1 MRLDKFLAEV
11 GIGSRKEVKA
21 LIKKGQVKVNEKVI
35 KSDKY
40 QVKEFE
46 DQITYLDEPLVYQ
59 KDFYYVLNKPAGVIS
74 ATQDNYEQTV
84 MDLLS
89 DEDYREDLF
98 PVGRLDKD
106 TEGLLILTNDGQLAH
121 RLLSPRK
128 HVEKEYFA
136 EVKGI
141 MTEDDRQKFARGLV
155 IDKEEQTLPAQL
167 FIDSVDLE
175 EETSKIRLVLH
186 EGKFHQVKRMVQAVG
201 KEVTYLKR
209 LRMGRFI
216 LPESLD
222 NGEYRELTEAELL
235 LLQEN
240 KSPNE

>member
-11 GIGSRKEVKA
+11 GIGSRKEVKV
-21 LIKKGQVKVNEKVI
+21 LIKKGQIKVNEKVI
-35 KSDKY
+35 KSDKF
-40 QVKEFE
+40 QVKEFD

-59 KDFYYVLNKPAGVIS
+59 KNFYYVLNKPAGVIS

-106 TEGLLILTNDGQLAH
+106 TEGLLILTNNGQLAH

-141 MTEDDRQKFARGLV
+141 MTAEDQQSFARGLV
-155 IDKEEQTLPAQL
+155 IDKDEQTLPAQL
-167 FIDSVDLE
+167 FIDAVDSE
-175 EETSKIRLVLH
+175 EETSKIRLILH

-209 LRMGRFI
+209 IRMGGFS
-216 LPESLD
+216 LPNSLD

-235 LLQEN
+235 QLQEQN
-240 KSPNE
+240 K

>member
-11 GIGSRKEVKA
+11 GIGSRKEVKV
-21 LIKKGQVKVNEKVI
+21 LIKKGQIKVNEKVI
-35 KSDKY
+35 KSDKF
-40 QVKEFE
+40 QVKEFD

-106 TEGLLILTNDGQLAH
+106 TEGLLILTNNGQLAH

-141 MTEDDRQKFARGLV
+141 MTAEDQQSFARGLV
-155 IDKEEQTLPAQL
+155 IDKDEQTLPAQL
-167 FIDSVDLE
+167 FIDAVYSE
-175 EETSKIRLVLH
+175 EETSKIRLILH

-209 LRMGRFI
+209 IRMGGFY
-216 LPESLD
+216 LPNSLD
-222 NGEYRELTEAELL
+222 NCEYRELTEAELL
-235 LLQEN
+235 QLQEQN
-240 KSPNE
+240 K

>member
-11 GIGSRKEVKA
+11 GIGSRKEVKV
-21 LIKKGQVKVNEKVI
+21 LIKKGQIKVNEEVI
-35 KSDKY
+35 KSDKF
-40 QVKEFE
+40 QVKEFD

-74 ATQDNYEQTV
+74 APQDNYEQTV
-84 MDLLS
+84 IDLLS

-98 PVGRLDKD
+98 PVGRLVKD
-106 TEGLLILTNDGQLAH
+106 TEGLLILTNDGKLAH
-121 RLLSPRK
+121 RLLSPKK

-136 EVKGI
+136 KVKGV
-141 MTEDDRQKFARGLV
+141 MTEEDIDSFARGLV
-155 IDKEEQTLPAQL
+155 IDKGEQTLPAQL
-167 FIDSVDLE
+167 FIDSIDHE
-175 EETSKIRLVLH
+175 EETSAIRLILH

-209 LRMGRFI
+209 LRMGGFL

-222 NGEYRELTEAELL
+222 NGEYRELTETELL
-235 LLQEN
+235 QLQEQN
-240 KSPNE
+240 K

>member
-11 GIGSRKEVKA
+11 GIGSRKEVKV
-21 LIKKGQVKVNEKVI
+21 LIKKGQIKVNGEVI
-35 KSDKY
+35 KSDKF
-40 QVKEFE
+40 QVKEFD

-106 TEGLLILTNDGQLAH
+106 TEGLLILTNDGKLAH
-121 RLLSPRK
+121 QLLSPKK

-136 EVKGI
+136 KVKGV
-141 MTEDDRQKFARGLV
+141 MTEEDIDSFARGLV
-155 IDKEEQTLPAQL
+155 IDKGEQTLPAQL
-167 FIDSVDLE
+167 FIDSVDHE
-175 EETSKIRLVLH
+175 EETSTIRLILH

-209 LRMGRFI
+209 LRMGGFL
-216 LPESLD
+216 LPGSLD

-235 LLQEN
+235 QLQEQN
-240 KSPNE
+240 K

>member
-11 GIGSRKEVKA
+11 GIGSRKEVKV
-21 LIKKGQVKVNEKVI
+21 LIKKGQIKINGEVI
-35 KSDKY
+35 KSDKF
-40 QVKEFE
+40 QVKEFD

-106 TEGLLILTNDGQLAH
+106 TEGLLILTNDGKLAH
-121 RLLSPRK
+121 RLLSPKK

-136 EVKGI
+136 KVKGV
-141 MTEDDRQKFARGLV
+141 MTEEDIDSFARGLV
-155 IDKEEQTLPAQL
+155 IDKGEQTLPAQL
-167 FIDSVDLE
+167 FIDSIDHE
-175 EETSKIRLVLH
+175 EETSAIRLILH

-209 LRMGRFI
+209 LRMGGFL
-216 LPESLD
+216 LPEALD

-235 LLQEN
+235 QLQEQN
-240 KSPNE
+240 K

>member
-11 GIGSRKEVKA
+11 GIGSRKEVKV
-21 LIKKGQVKVNEKVI
+21 LIKKGQIKVNEEVI
-35 KSDKY
+35 KSDKF
-40 QVKEFE
+40 QVKEFD

-106 TEGLLILTNDGQLAH
+106 TEGLLILTNDGKLAH
-121 RLLSPRK
+121 RLLSPKK

-136 EVKGI
+136 KVKGV
-141 MTEDDRQKFARGLV
+141 MTEEDIDSFARGLV
-155 IDKEEQTLPAQL
+155 IDKGEQTLPAQL
-167 FIDSVDLE
+167 FIDSVDHE
-175 EETSKIRLVLH
+175 EETSTIRLILH

-209 LRMGRFI
+209 LRMGGFL

-222 NGEYRELTEAELL
+222 NGEYRELTENELL
-235 LLQEN
+235 QLQEQN
-240 KSPNE
+240 K

>member
-11 GIGSRKEVKA
+11 GIGSRKEVKV
-21 LIKKGQVKVNEKVI
+21 LIKKGQIKVNEEVI
-35 KSDKY
+35 KSDKF
-40 QVKEFE
+40 QVKEFD

-106 TEGLLILTNDGQLAH
+106 TEGLLILTNDGKLAH
-121 RLLSPRK
+121 RLLSPKK

-136 EVKGI
+136 KVKGV
-141 MTEDDRQKFARGLV
+141 MTEEDIDSFARGLV
-155 IDKEEQTLPAQL
+155 IDKGEQTLPAQL
-167 FIDSVDLE
+167 FIDSVDHE
-175 EETSKIRLVLH
+175 EETSTIRLILH

-201 KEVTYLKR
+201 EEVTYLKR
-209 LRMGRFI
+209 LRMGGFL
-216 LPESLD
+216 LPGSLD

-235 LLQEN
+235 QLQEQN
-240 KSPNE
+240 K

>member
-11 GIGSRKEVKA
+11 GIGSRKEVKV
-21 LIKKGQVKVNEKVI
+21 LIKKGQIKVNEEVI
-35 KSDKY
+35 KSDKF
-40 QVKEFE
+40 QVKEFD

-106 TEGLLILTNDGQLAH
+106 TEGLLILTNDGKLAH
-121 RLLSPRK
+121 RLLSPKK

-136 EVKGI
+136 KVKGV
-141 MTEDDRQKFARGLV
+141 MTEEDIDSFARGLV
-155 IDKEEQTLPAQL
+155 IDKGEQTLPAQL
-167 FIDSVDLE
+167 FIDSVDHE
-175 EETSKIRLVLH
+175 EETSTIRLILH

-209 LRMGRFI
+209 LRMGGFL

-222 NGEYRELTEAELL
+222 NGEYRELTESELL
-235 LLQEN
+235 QLQEQN
-240 KSPNE
+240 K

>member
-11 GIGSRKEVKA
+11 GIGSRKEVKV
-21 LIKKGQVKVNEKVI
+21 LIKKGQIKVNEEVI
-35 KSDKY
+35 KSDKF
-40 QVKEFE
+40 QVKEFD

-106 TEGLLILTNDGQLAH
+106 TEGLLILTNDGKLAH
-121 RLLSPRK
+121 RLLSPKK

-136 EVKGI
+136 KVKGV
-141 MTEDDRQKFARGLV
+141 MTEEDIDSFARGLV
-155 IDKEEQTLPAQL
+155 IDKGEQTLPAQL
-167 FIDSVDLE
+167 FIDSIDHE
-175 EETSKIRLVLH
+175 EETSTIRLILH
-186 EGKFHQVKRMVQAVG
+186 EGKFHQVKRMVLAVG

-209 LRMGRFI
+209 LRMGGFL

-235 LLQEN
+235 QLQEQN
-240 KSPNE
+240 K

>member
-11 GIGSRKEVKA
+11 GIGSRKEVKV
-21 LIKKGQVKVNEKVI
+21 LIKKGQIKVNEEVI
-35 KSDKY
+35 KSDKF
-40 QVKEFE
+40 QVKEFD

-106 TEGLLILTNDGQLAH
+106 TEGLLILTNDGKLAH
-121 RLLSPRK
+121 RLLSPKK

-136 EVKGI
+136 KVKGV
-141 MTEDDRQKFARGLV
+141 MTEVDIDSFARGLV
-155 IDKEEQTLPAQL
+155 IDKGEQTLPAQL
-167 FIDSVDLE
+167 FIDSIDHE
-175 EETSKIRLVLH
+175 EETSAIRLILH

-209 LRMGRFI
+209 LRMGGFL

-222 NGEYRELTEAELL
+222 NGEYRELTETELL
-235 LLQEN
+235 QLQEQN
-240 KSPNE
+240 K

>member
-11 GIGSRKEVKA
+11 GIGSRKEVKV
-21 LIKKGQVKVNEKVI
+21 LIKKGQIKVNEEVI
-35 KSDKY
+35 KSDKF
-40 QVKEFE
+40 QVKEFD

-106 TEGLLILTNDGQLAH
+106 TEGLLILTNDGKLAH
-121 RLLSPRK
+121 RLLSPKK

-136 EVKGI
+136 KVKGV
-141 MTEDDRQKFARGLV
+141 MTEEDIDSFARGLV
-155 IDKEEQTLPAQL
+155 IDKGEQTLPAQL
-167 FIDSVDLE
+167 FIDSVDHE
-175 EETSKIRLVLH
+175 EETSTIRLILH

-209 LRMGRFI
+209 LRMGGFL

-235 LLQEN
+235 QLQEQN
-240 KSPNE
+240 K

>member
-11 GIGSRKEVKA
+11 GIGSRKEVKV
-21 LIKKGQVKVNEKVI
+21 LIKKEQIKVNEEVI
-35 KSDKY
+35 KSDKF
-40 QVKEFE
+40 QVKEFD

-106 TEGLLILTNDGQLAH
+106 TEGLLILTNDGKLAH
-121 RLLSPRK
+121 RLLSPKK

-136 EVKGI
+136 KVKGV
-141 MTEDDRQKFARGLV
+141 MTEEDIDSFARGLV
-155 IDKEEQTLPAQL
+155 IDKGEQTLPAQL
-167 FIDSVDLE
+167 FIDSIDHE
-175 EETSKIRLVLH
+175 EETSAIRLILH

-209 LRMGRFI
+209 LRMGGFL

-222 NGEYRELTEAELL
+222 NGEYRELTETELL
-235 LLQEN
+235 QLQEQN
-240 KSPNE
+240 K

>member
-11 GIGSRKEVKA
+11 GIGSRKEVKV
-21 LIKKGQVKVNEKVI
+21 LIKKGQIKVNEEVI
-35 KSDKY
+35 KSDKF
-40 QVKEFE
+40 QVKEFD

-89 DEDYREDLF
+89 DENYREDLF

-106 TEGLLILTNDGQLAH
+106 TEGLLILTNDGKLAH
-121 RLLSPRK
+121 RLLSPKK

-136 EVKGI
+136 KVKGV
-141 MTEDDRQKFARGLV
+141 MTEEDIDSFARGLV
-155 IDKEEQTLPAQL
+155 IDKGEQTLPAQL
-167 FIDSVDLE
+167 FIDSIDHE
-175 EETSKIRLVLH
+175 EETSAIRLILH

-209 LRMGRFI
+209 LRMGGFL

-222 NGEYRELTEAELL
+222 NGEYRELTETELL
-235 LLQEN
+235 QLQEQN
-240 KSPNE
+240 K

>member
-11 GIGSRKEVKA
+11 GIGSRKEVKV
-21 LIKKGQVKVNEKVI
+21 LIKKGQIKVNEEVI
-35 KSDKY
+35 KSDKF
-40 QVKEFE
+40 QVKEFD

-84 MDLLS
+84 IDLLS

-106 TEGLLILTNDGQLAH
+106 TEGLLILTNDGKLAH
-121 RLLSPRK
+121 QLLSPKK

-136 EVKGI
+136 KVKGV
-141 MTEDDRQKFARGLV
+141 MTEEDIDNFARGLV
-155 IDKEEQTLPAQL
+155 IDKGEQTLPAQL
-167 FIDSVDLE
+167 FIDSIDHE
-175 EETSKIRLVLH
+175 EETSTIRLILH

-209 LRMGRFI
+209 LRMGGFL
-216 LPESLD
+216 LPESIG
-222 NGEYRELTEAELL
+222 NGEYRELTEVELL
-235 LLQEN
+235 QLQKN
-240 KSPNE
+240 KK

>member
-11 GIGSRKEVKA
+11 GIGSRKEVKV
-21 LIKKGQVKVNEKVI
+21 LIKKGQIKVNEEVI
-35 KSDKY
+35 KSDKF
-40 QVKEFE
+40 QVKEFD

-106 TEGLLILTNDGQLAH
+106 TEGLLILTNDGKLAH
-121 RLLSPRK
+121 RLLSPKK

-136 EVKGI
+136 KVKGV
-141 MTEDDRQKFARGLV
+141 MTEEDIDSFARGLV
-155 IDKEEQTLPAQL
+155 IDKGEQTLPAQL
-167 FIDSVDLE
+167 FIDSIDHE
-175 EETSKIRLVLH
+175 EETSTIRLILH

-209 LRMGRFI
+209 LRMGGFL

-235 LLQEN
+235 QLQEQN
-240 KSPNE
+240 K

>member
-11 GIGSRKEVKA
+11 GIGSRKEVKV
-21 LIKKGQVKVNEKVI
+21 LIKKGQIKVNEEVI
-35 KSDKY
+35 KSDKF
-40 QVKEFE
+40 QVKEFD

-106 TEGLLILTNDGQLAH
+106 TEGLLILTNDGKLAH
-121 RLLSPRK
+121 RLLSPKK

-136 EVKGI
+136 KVIGV
-141 MTEDDRQKFARGLV
+141 MTEEDIDSFARGLV
-155 IDKEEQTLPAQL
+155 IDKGEQTLPAQL
-167 FIDSVDLE
+167 FIDSIDHE
-175 EETSKIRLVLH
+175 EETSAIRLILH

-209 LRMGRFI
+209 LRMGGFL

-222 NGEYRELTEAELL
+222 NGEYRELTETELL
-235 LLQEN
+235 QLQEQN
-240 KSPNE
+240 K

>member
-11 GIGSRKEVKA
+11 GIGSRKEVKV
-21 LIKKGQVKVNEKVI
+21 LIKKGQIKVNEKVI
-35 KSDKY
+35 KSDKF
-40 QVKEFE
+40 QVKEFD

-59 KDFYYVLNKPAGVIS
+59 KDFCYVLNKPAGVIS

-141 MTEDDRQKFARGLV
+141 MTAEDQQSFARGLV
-155 IDKEEQTLPAQL
+155 IDKDEQTLPAQL
-167 FIDSVDLE
+167 FIDAVDSE
-175 EETSKIRLVLH
+175 EETSKIRLILH

-209 LRMGRFI
+209 IRMGGFS
-216 LPESLD
+216 LPNSLD

-235 LLQEN
+235 QLQEQN
-240 KSPNE
+240 K

>member
-11 GIGSRKEVKA
+11 GIGSRKEVKV
-21 LIKKGQVKVNEKVI
+21 LIKKGQIKVNEEVI
-35 KSDKY
+35 KSDKF
-40 QVKEFE
+40 QVKEFD

-106 TEGLLILTNDGQLAH
+106 TEGLLILTNDGKLAH
-121 RLLSPRK
+121 QLLSPKK

-136 EVKGI
+136 KVKGV
-141 MTEDDRQKFARGLV
+141 MTEEDIDSFARGLV
-155 IDKEEQTLPAQL
+155 IDKGEQTLPAQL
-167 FIDSVDLE
+167 FIDSVDHE
-175 EETSKIRLVLH
+175 EETSTIRLILH

-209 LRMGRFI
+209 LRMGGFL

-222 NGEYRELTEAELL
+222 NGEYRELTETELL
-235 LLQEN
+235 QLQEQN
-240 KSPNE
+240 K

>member
-11 GIGSRKEVKA
+11 GIGSRKEVKV
-21 LIKKGQVKVNEKVI
+21 LIKKGQIKVNEEVI
-35 KSDKY
+35 KSDKF
-40 QVKEFE
+40 QVKEFD

-106 TEGLLILTNDGQLAH
+106 TEGLLILTNDGKLAH
-121 RLLSPRK
+121 QLLSPKK

-136 EVKGI
+136 KVKGV
-141 MTEDDRQKFARGLV
+141 MTEEDIDSFARGLV
-155 IDKEEQTLPAQL
+155 IDKGEQTLPAQL
-167 FIDSVDLE
+167 FIDSVDHE
-175 EETSKIRLVLH
+175 EETSTIRLILH

-209 LRMGRFI
+209 LRMGGFL
-216 LPESLD
+216 LPGSLD

-235 LLQEN
+235 QLQEQN
-240 KSPNE
+240 K

>member
-11 GIGSRKEVKA
+11 GIGSRKEVKV
-21 LIKKGQVKVNEKVI
+21 LIKKGQIKVNEEVI
-35 KSDKY
+35 KSDKF
-40 QVKEFE
+40 QVKEFD

-59 KDFYYVLNKPAGVIS
+59 KDFYYVLNKPAGAIS

-106 TEGLLILTNDGQLAH
+106 TEGLLILTNDGKLAH
-121 RLLSPRK
+121 RLLSPKK

-136 EVKGI
+136 KVKGV
-141 MTEDDRQKFARGLV
+141 MTEEDIDSFARGLV
-155 IDKEEQTLPAQL
+155 IDKGEQTLPAQL
-167 FIDSVDLE
+167 FIDSIDHE
-175 EETSKIRLVLH
+175 EETSAIRLILH

-209 LRMGRFI
+209 LRMGGFL

-222 NGEYRELTEAELL
+222 NGEYRELTETELL
-235 LLQEN
+235 QLQEQN
-240 KSPNE
+240 K

>member
-11 GIGSRKEVKA
+11 GIGSRKEVKV
-21 LIKKGQVKVNEKVI
+21 LIKKGQIKVNEKVI
-35 KSDKY
+35 KSDKF
-40 QVKEFE
+40 QVKEFD

-106 TEGLLILTNDGQLAH
+106 TEGLLILTNNGQLAH

-141 MTEDDRQKFARGLV
+141 MTAEDQQSFARGLV
-155 IDKEEQTLPAQL
+155 IDKDEQTLPAQL
-167 FIDSVDLE
+167 FIDAVDSE
-175 EETSKIRLVLH
+175 EETSKIRLILH

-209 LRMGRFI
+209 IRMGGFS
-216 LPESLD
+216 LPNSLD

-235 LLQEN
+235 QLQEQN
-240 KSPNE
+240 K

>member
-11 GIGSRKEVKA
+11 GIGSRKEVKV
-21 LIKKGQVKVNEKVI
+21 LIKKGQIKVNEEVI
-35 KSDKY
+35 KSDKF
-40 QVKEFE
+40 QVKEFD

-106 TEGLLILTNDGQLAH
+106 TEGLLILTNDGKLAH
-121 RLLSPRK
+121 RLLSPKK

-136 EVKGI
+136 KVKGV
-141 MTEDDRQKFARGLV
+141 MTEEDIDSFARGLV
-155 IDKEEQTLPAQL
+155 IDKGEQTLPAQL
-167 FIDSVDLE
+167 FIDSVDHE
-175 EETSKIRLVLH
+175 EETSTIRLILH

-209 LRMGRFI
+209 LRMGGFL

-222 NGEYRELTEAELL
+222 NGEYRELTETELL
-235 LLQEN
+235 QLQEQN
-240 KSPNE
+240 K

>member
-11 GIGSRKEVKA
+11 GIGSRKEVKV
-21 LIKKGQVKVNEKVI
+21 LIKKGQIKVNEEVI
-35 KSDKY
+35 KSDKF
-40 QVKEFE
+40 QVKEFD

-106 TEGLLILTNDGQLAH
+106 TEGLLIITNDGKLAH
-121 RLLSPRK
+121 RLLSPKK

-136 EVKGI
+136 KVKGV
-141 MTEDDRQKFARGLV
+141 MTEEDIDSFARGLV
-155 IDKEEQTLPAQL
+155 IDKGEQTLPAQL
-167 FIDSVDLE
+167 FIDSIDHE
-175 EETSKIRLVLH
+175 EETSAIRLILH

-209 LRMGRFI
+209 LRMGGFL

-222 NGEYRELTEAELL
+222 NGEYRELTETELL
-235 LLQEN
+235 QLQEQN
-240 KSPNE
+240 K

>member
-11 GIGSRKEVKA
+11 GIGSRKEVKV
-21 LIKKGQVKVNEKVI
+21 LIKKGQIKVNGEVI
-35 KSDKY
+35 KSDKF
-40 QVKEFE
+40 QVKEFD
-46 DQITYLDEPLVYQ
+46 DQITYLDELLTYQ

-84 MDLLS
+84 MDLLR

-106 TEGLLILTNDGQLAH
+106 TEGLLLLTNDGQLAH
-121 RLLSPRK
+121 QLLSPRK

-141 MTEDDRQKFARGLV
+141 LTEEDQQSFAKGLV
-155 IDKEEQTLPAQL
+155 IDKDEQTLPAQL

-186 EGKFHQVKRMVQAVG
+186 EGKYHQVKRMVKAVG

-209 LRMGRFI
+209 IRMGGFS
-216 LPESLD
+216 LPDSLG
-222 NGEYRELTEAELL
+222 NGEYRAMTKSELL
-235 LLQEN
+235 QLKER
-240 KSPNE
+240 K

>member
-11 GIGSRKEVKA
+11 GIGSRKEVKV
-21 LIKKGQVKVNEKVI
+21 LIKKGQIKVNEKVI
-35 KSDKY
+35 KSDKF
-40 QVKEFE
+40 QVKEFD

-141 MTEDDRQKFARGLV
+141 MTAEDQQSFARGLV
-155 IDKEEQTLPAQL
+155 IDKDEQTLPAQL
-167 FIDSVDLE
+167 FIDAVDSE
-175 EETSKIRLVLH
+175 EETSKIRLILH

-209 LRMGRFI
+209 IRMGGFS
-216 LPESLD
+216 LPNSLG

-235 LLQEN
+235 QLQEQN
-240 KSPNE
+240 K

>member
-11 GIGSRKEVKA
+11 GIGSRKEVKV
-21 LIKKGQVKVNEKVI
+21 LIKKGQIKVNEEVI
-35 KSDKY
+35 KSDKF
-40 QVKEFE
+40 QVKEFD

-141 MTEDDRQKFARGLV
+141 MTAEDQQSFARGLV
-155 IDKEEQTLPAQL
+155 IDKDEQTLPAQL
-167 FIDSVDLE
+167 FIDAVDSE
-175 EETSKIRLVLH
+175 EETSKIRLILH

-209 LRMGRFI
+209 IRMGGFS
-216 LPESLD
+216 LPNSLD

-235 LLQEN
+235 QLQEQN
-240 KSPNE
+240 K

>member
-11 GIGSRKEVKA
+11 GIGSRKEVKV
-21 LIKKGQVKVNEKVI
+21 LIKKGQIKVNEKVI
-35 KSDKY
+35 KSDKC
-40 QVKEFE
+40 QVKEFD

-141 MTEDDRQKFARGLV
+141 MTAEDQQSFARGLV
-155 IDKEEQTLPAQL
+155 IDKDEQTLPAQL
-167 FIDSVDLE
+167 FIDAVDSE
-175 EETSKIRLVLH
+175 EETSKIRLILH

-209 LRMGRFI
+209 IRMGGFS
-216 LPESLD
+216 LPNSLD

-235 LLQEN
+235 QLQEQN
-240 KSPNE
+240 K

>member
-11 GIGSRKEVKA
+11 GIGSRKEVKV
-21 LIKKGQVKVNEKVI
+21 LIKKGQIKVNEEVI
-35 KSDKY
+35 KSDKF
-40 QVKEFE
+40 QVKEFD

-106 TEGLLILTNDGQLAH
+106 TEGLLILTNDGKLAH
-121 RLLSPRK
+121 RLLSPKK

-136 EVKGI
+136 KVKGV
-141 MTEDDRQKFARGLV
+141 MTEEDIDSFARGLV
-155 IDKEEQTLPAQL
+155 IDKGEQTLPAQL
-167 FIDSVDLE
+167 SIDSIDHE
-175 EETSKIRLVLH
+175 EETSAIRLILH

-209 LRMGRFI
+209 LRMGGFL

-222 NGEYRELTEAELL
+222 NGEYRELTETELL
-235 LLQEN
+235 QLQEQN
-240 KSPNE
+240 K

>member
-11 GIGSRKEVKA
+11 GIGSRKEVKV
-21 LIKKGQVKVNEKVI
+21 LIKKGQIKVNEEVI
-35 KSDKY
+35 KSDKF
-40 QVKEFE
+40 QVKEFD

-106 TEGLLILTNDGQLAH
+106 TEGLLILTNDGKLAH
-121 RLLSPRK
+121 RLLSPKK

-136 EVKGI
+136 KVKGV
-141 MTEDDRQKFARGLV
+141 MTEEDIDSFARGLV
-155 IDKEEQTLPAQL
+155 IDKGEQTLPAQL
-167 FIDSVDLE
+167 FIDSIDHE
-175 EETSKIRLVLH
+175 EETSAIRLILH

-209 LRMGRFI
+209 LRMGGFL
-216 LPESLD
+216 LPGSLD
-222 NGEYRELTEAELL
+222 NGEYRQLTEAELL
-235 LLQEN
+235 QLQEQN
-240 KSPNE
+240 K